1 MVDKGISESASA
13 NAKITILGAG
23 SWGATLAWLLGGN
36 GKQVT
41 LWSHDP
47 RKTEQLRG
55 DRLIEKPLSV
65 RIPDEVNITARLD
78 EAVSEA
84 ELVIFCCTAQTM
96 RELAEEVNRVFS
108 QSPVASGTAK
118 VSATKQELQKPVL
131 ISAAKGI
138 ELHTTARMSE
148 VLKQSVPGYP
158 VAAMS
163 GPNLA
168 AEILQGLPA
177 ATVIASDD
185 LNVARRAQSALSLQT
200 FRVYSNDDLPG
211 VELGGALKNVMAIAA
226 GVVDGL
232 NLGTNAKA
240 ALMTRGLAEIA
251 RISVALGAKA
261 ATLAGLSG
269 MGDLVATCY
278 SSLSRNYRLGHWL
291 AEGRTLTEAE
301 NGLGA
306 VAEGVTTTE
315 AVCEL
320 SQKLGI
326 EMPIAQQVQATLTGN
341 TTPRKAIMT
350 LMTRPL
356 ASE

>member
-1 MVDKGISESASA
+1 MVDKGNTESASA

-23 SWGATLAWLLGGN
+23 SWGATLAWLLSSN
-36 GKQVT
+36 GKQIT
-41 LWSHDP
+41 LWSRDAA
-47 RKTEQLRG
+47 KVEKLQAV
-55 DRLIEKPLSV
+55 RLIEKPLSV
-65 RIPDEVNITARLD
+65 RIPDEVSITSELE
-78 EAVSEA
+78 EALSGTD
-84 ELVIFCCTAQTM
+84 LVLFCCTAQTM
-96 RELAEEVNRVFS
+96 RQLAEEVNRV
-108 QSPVASGTAK
+108 SGGTR
-118 VSATKQELQKPVL
+118 QEQKPIL

-148 VLKQSVPGYP
+148 VLKQSLPGYP

-177 ATVIASDD
+177 ATVIAADD
-185 LNVARRAQSALSLQT
+185 LSVARRAQSALSLQT
-200 FRVYSNDDLPG
+200 FRVYSNDDLLG
-211 VELGGALKNVMAIAA
+211 VELGGALKNVMAVAA

-291 AEGRTLTEAE
+291 AEGRTLAEAE
-301 NGLGA
+301 MELGA

-320 SQKLGI
+320 SQKLSI